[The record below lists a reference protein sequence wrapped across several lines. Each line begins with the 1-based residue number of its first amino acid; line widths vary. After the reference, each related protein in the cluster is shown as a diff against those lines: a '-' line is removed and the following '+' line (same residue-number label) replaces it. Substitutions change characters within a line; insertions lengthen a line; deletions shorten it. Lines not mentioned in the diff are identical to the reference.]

1 MLKGRTPTAQILMQ
15 IYLDYSAT
23 TPTRPE
29 AIAAMQAALSDQWGN
44 PSSLHAWGQRA
55 AIVVERARVQVA
67 RLINAPAESI
77 VFTAGGTEADNL
89 AIMGVVRQYA
99 TPQHMIISSVEH
111 SAIAEPVR
119 WLEQLGWQVTRLPV
133 DAQGRVNPLD
143 LRASL
148 QENTVLVSII
158 YGQSE
163 VGTVQPIQAL
173 GTIARAHGAV
183 FHTDAVQ
190 VAGRLP
196 LDVQQL
202 PVDLL
207 SLSSHKLY
215 GPQGAGALYVRPSVT
230 LLPLLGGGG
239 QEAKLRSGTQAVPAI
254 AGFGVAAELAVQ
266 EMAIETPRLMQLR
279 DHLFEQLADVP
290 GLLPTGVSGAALKT
304 SDANRLPHHTS
315 FYLQSAD
322 GETLNGKTLVRQMNL
337 AGIGISA
344 GSACHSGKLSPSPI
358 LQAMGYSDRAA
369 KAGIR
374 LTVGRETTAADIGW
388 TVMVLK
394 QVLARLTPEPSLARI

>member
-1 MLKGRTPTAQILMQ
+1 MQ

-29 AIAAMQAALSDQWGN
+29 AIAAMQAALVEQWGN

-55 AIVVERARVQVA
+55 AIVVERARVQVG
-67 RLINAPAESI
+67 RLINAPPEAI
-77 VFTAGGTEADNL
+77 TFTAGGTEADNL

-99 TPQHMIISSVEH
+99 NPQHVIISSVEH
-111 SAIAEPVR
+111 SAIAEPIR
-119 WLEQLGWQVTRLPV
+119 WLEEWGWQVTRLPV
-133 DAQGRVNPLD
+133 DIQGRVNPLD
-143 LRASL
+143 LRAAL
-148 QENTVLVSII
+148 QANTVLVSII

-163 VGTVQPIQAL
+163 IGTLQPIQTL
-173 GTIARAHGAV
+173 GTIVRAHGAL

-190 VAGRLP
+190 VVGRLP
-196 LDVQQL
+196 IDVQQL

-215 GPQGAGALYVRPSVT
+215 GPQGAGALYVRPGVT
-230 LLPLLGGGG
+230 LLPLMGGGG
-239 QEAKLRSGTQAVPAI
+239 QESKLRSGTQAVPAI
-254 AGFGVAAELAVQ
+254 AGFGVAAELAAQ
-266 EMAIETPRLMQLR
+266 EMAIETPRLIQLR
-279 DHLFEQLADVP
+279 DALFDQLADVP
-290 GLLPTGVSGAALKT
+290 ALVPTGVSGATLKE
-304 SDANRLPHHTS
+304 SRWQRLPHHAS
-315 FYLQSAD
+315 FYLQTAD
-322 GETLNGKTLVRQMNL
+322 GEVLNGKTLVRQMNL

-358 LQAMGYSDRAA
+358 LQAMGYSDRVA

-374 LTVGRETTAADIGW
+374 LTVGRETTAADIDW

-394 QVLARLTPEPSLARI
+394 QVLTRLTPEPSFSLHATR

>member
-1 MLKGRTPTAQILMQ
+1 MQ

-29 AIAAMQAALSDQWGN
+29 AIAAMQAALSEQWGN
-44 PSSLHAWGQRA
+44 PSSLHVWGQRA

-99 TPQHMIISSVEH
+99 TPQHIIISSVEH

-133 DAQGRVNPLD
+133 DAQGRVNSLN
-143 LRASL
+143 LRAAL

-163 VGTVQPIQAL
+163 VGTIQPIQAL

-190 VAGRLP
+190 VAGRLS

-215 GPQGAGALYVRPSVT
+215 GPQGAGALYVRPGMT
-230 LLPLLGGGG
+230 LVPLLGGGG

-266 EMAIETPRLMQLR
+266 EMAIETPRLMHLR
-279 DHLFEQLADVP
+279 DYLFEQLADVP

-304 SDANRLPHHTS
+304 FSASRLPHHAS
-315 FYLQSAD
+315 FYLPSAD

-337 AGIGISA
+337 AGIGVSA

-374 LTVGRETTAADIGW
+374 LTVGRETTAADIDW